1 MATRS
6 LTRELALLV
15 LGQVPEQ
22 KSASVADLALDSILD
37 QALDT
42 LTQHWRE
49 SLDASAAELD
59 QAQQS
64 LLDSELQQGEPGT
77 HDTVRTHLRASLSS
91 AEQVLNGLSAS
102 LELPRLLLLGDQEQ
116 IRRGAMDRV
125 QKVLTQREGIDKRLD
140 QVMETAL
147 VTVPVLKLGLVKVKA
162 LVLEWA
168 QGLARGPLRRQR
180 PRPVVE
186 PSAGHRPHGPKPEP
200 HPLPHWLQELES
212 APAPLKRGHQSHQP
226 SVPASARGWA
236 SAPASVTPQ
245 PVVRTS

>member
-49 SLDASAAELD
+49 SLDASAAQLD

-64 LLDSELQQGEPGT
+64 LLDSELQQGEAGT

-116 IRRGAMDRV
+116 IRRGAMERV

-140 QVMETAL
+140 QVMEGWRLTRLPRIDRDILRLAVVDL
-147 VTVPVLKLGLVKVKA
+147 ESLRTPAPVAFNEAVELA
-162 LVLEWA
+162 NRYSDE
-168 QGLARGPLRRQR
+168 QGRRMINGVLRRFHD
-180 PRPVVE
+180 
-186 PSAGHRPHGPKPEP
+186 A
-200 HPLPHWLQELES
+200 
-212 APAPLKRGHQSHQP
+212 QSK
-226 SVPASARGWA
+226 ASA
-236 SAPASVTPQ
+236 
-245 PVVRTS
+245 

>member
-22 KSASVADLALDSILD
+22 KSASVVDLALDSILD

-64 LLDSELQQGEPGT
+64 LLDSELQQGEIGT
-77 HDTVRTHLRASLSS
+77 HDTVRAHLRASLGS

-102 LELPRLLLLGDQEQ
+102 LELPRLLLLGDHGQ
-116 IRRGAMDRV
+116 IRRGAMERV
-125 QKVLTQREGIDKRLD
+125 QKVITQREGIDKRLD
-140 QVMETAL
+140 QVMEGWRLTRLPRIDRDILRLAVVDL
-147 VTVPVLKLGLVKVKA
+147 ESLRTPAPVAFNEAVELA
-162 LVLEWA
+162 NRYSDE
-168 QGLARGPLRRQR
+168 QGRRMINGVLRRFHD
-180 PRPVVE
+180 
-186 PSAGHRPHGPKPEP
+186 A
-200 HPLPHWLQELES
+200 
-212 APAPLKRGHQSHQP
+212 QSK
-226 SVPASARGWA
+226 ASA
-236 SAPASVTPQ
+236 
-245 PVVRTS
+245 

>member
-49 SLDASAAELD
+49 SLDASAAELE

-64 LLDSELQQGEPGT
+64 LLDSELQQGEAGT
-77 HDTVRTHLRASLSS
+77 HDTVRTHLRSSLSS

-116 IRRGAMDRV
+116 IRRGAMERV
-125 QKVLTQREGIDKRLD
+125 QKVLSQREAIDTRLD
-140 QVMETAL
+140 QVMEGWRLTRLPRIDRDILRLAVVDL
-147 VTVPVLKLGLVKVKA
+147 ESLRTPAPVAFNEAVELA
-162 LVLEWA
+162 NRYSDE
-168 QGLARGPLRRQR
+168 QGRRMINGVLRRFHD
-180 PRPVVE
+180 
-186 PSAGHRPHGPKPEP
+186 A
-200 HPLPHWLQELES
+200 
-212 APAPLKRGHQSHQP
+212 QSK
-226 SVPASARGWA
+226 ASA
-236 SAPASVTPQ
+236 
-245 PVVRTS
+245 